1 MAPSGVDGRV
11 SSLRAALTEIVV
23 ELANHRFALVGGLAV
38 SAWVEPRFTRDIDL
52 AVAVAGDKEAEE
64 LVARLRQSGYEI
76 VALVEQEAT
85 GRLATAR
92 LQRGADAPT
101 VDLLFASSGIESETV
116 AESEPLAVLSD
127 RPLPV
132 ARVPHL
138 LAMKLLADDPIERPQ
153 DRMDALSLIRVATSD
168 ELERTVELLELIAAR
183 GTNRGRDL
191 AARLRD
197 LRRAS
202 GR

>member
-11 SSLRAALTEIVV
+11 SSLRAALAEIVV
-23 ELANHRFALVGGLAV
+23 ELADHPFALVGGLAV
-38 SAWVEPRFTRDIDL
+38 SARVEPRFTRDIDL
-52 AVAVAGDKEAEE
+52 AVVVTGDQEAEE
-64 LVARLRQSGYEI
+64 LVARLRQSGYEV

-138 LAMKLLADDPIERPQ
+138 LAMKLLADDPIKRPQ
-153 DRMDALSLIRVATSD
+153 DRMDAVSLIRVATSD
-168 ELERTVELLELIAAR
+168 ELERTVELLDLIAAR

-197 LRRAS
+197 LRCAS